1 MYLKQSD
8 IFWGT
13 GKEFMK
19 QVMNISIKESHNRG
33 DFLFQEGDK
42 ADSFYTLIKGRIR
55 LSIGETGQ
63 TVYTVSHAG
72 EAFGW
77 SSLIGRDVYT
87 SSAECMEPTS
97 LMKIDRDKLLKI
109 MEEDTSNGLILFRQ
123 LAGTL
128 GNRLLQ
134 IYKRI
139 FTASE
144 RDFSVSY
151 GSGQVVESI
160 EFE

>member
-19 QVMNISIKESHNRG
+19 QVMDISIKESHNQG
-33 DFLFQEGDK
+33 DFLFREGDK

-63 TVYTVSHAG
+63 TVYTVSRAG

-77 SSLIGRDVYT
+77 SSLIGQDVYT
-87 SSAECMEPTS
+87 SSAECIEPTS
-97 LMKIDRDKLLKI
+97 LMKIDREKLLKI
-109 MEEDTSNGLILFRQ
+109 MEEDTSNGLILFKQ

-139 FTASE
+139 STASE
-144 RDFSVSY
+144 KDFSVSY
-151 GSGQVVESI
+151 GSGQVVESV

>member
-1 MYLKQSD
+1 MFLKQSD

-13 GKEFMK
+13 DKEFMK
-19 QVMNISIKESHNRG
+19 RIMDISIRGSHNQG
-33 DFLFQEGDK
+33 DFLFREGDQ
-42 ADSFYTLIKGRIR
+42 ANSFYTLIKGRIR

-63 TVYTVSHAG
+63 AVYTVSHAG

-87 SSAECMEPTS
+87 ASAECIEPTT
-97 LMKIDRDKLLKI
+97 LMKIERAKLLKI
-109 MEEDTSNGLILFRQ
+109 LEDDPSNGLILFKQ

-134 IYKRI
+134 MYKI
-139 FTASE
+139 ISTSSE
-144 RDFSVSY
+144 KDFSVSY
-151 GSGQVVESI
+151 GSGQVVESA
-160 EFE
+160 EYE

>member
-13 GKEFMK
+13 DKEFMK
-19 QVMNISIKESHNRG
+19 QIMDISIRESHKQG
-33 DFLFQEGDK
+33 DFLFREGDQ
-42 ADSFYTLIKGRIR
+42 ANNFYTLIKGRIR
-55 LSIGETGQ
+55 LSLGETGQ

-87 SSAECMEPTS
+87 ASAECIEPTT
-97 LMKIDRDKLLKI
+97 LMKIENEKLLKI
-109 MEEDTSNGLILFRQ
+109 LEDDPSNGLILFKQ

-134 IYKRI
+134 MYKI
-139 FTASE
+139 ISTSSE
-144 RDFSVSY
+144 KDFSVSY
-151 GSGQVVESI
+151 GSGQVVESA
-160 EFE
+160 ESE

>member
-8 IFWGT
+8 IFWGAD
-13 GKEFMK
+13 KEFMK
-19 QVMNISIKESHNRG
+19 RIMDISTRESHEQG
-33 DFLFQEGDK
+33 GFLFHEGDR
-42 ADSFYTLIKGRIR
+42 ASSFYTLIKGRIR

-77 SSLIGRDVYT
+77 SSLIGREVYT
-87 SSAECMEPTS
+87 ASAECIEPTV
-97 LMKIDRDKLLKI
+97 LMKIESEKLLKI
-109 MEEDTSNGLILFRQ
+109 LEDDPSNGLVLFKH

-134 IYKRI
+134 MYSII
-139 FTASE
+139 STSSE
-144 RDFSVSY
+144 KDFSVSY
-151 GSGQVVESI
+151 GSGQVVDSAEY
-160 EFE
+160 E

>member
-13 GKEFMK
+13 DKEFMK
-19 QVMNISIKESHNRG
+19 QIMDISIRESHKQG
-33 DFLFQEGDK
+33 DFLFREGDQ

-63 TVYTVSHAG
+63 TVYAVSHAG

-87 SSAECMEPTS
+87 ASAECIESTT
-97 LMKIDRDKLLKI
+97 LMKIENEKLLKI
-109 MEEDTSNGLILFRQ
+109 LKDDPSNGLILFKQ

-134 IYKRI
+134 MYDII
-139 FTASE
+139 STSSE
-144 RDFSVSY
+144 KDFSVSY
-151 GSGQVVESI
+151 GSRQVVESA
-160 EFE
+160 ESE